1 VEQLTD
7 ILIVLKAMPESAF
20 TWFKEHPCNDID
32 NIRPVSNC
40 QEVANLMTY
49 PLVKDLLML

>member
-7 ILIVLKAMPESAF
+7 ILIVLKAVPESAF
-20 TWFKEHPCNDID
+20 TWFKEHLCNDID